1 MSLTKRTILMTTLTS
16 LAALSLSLLSANV
29 QADNAP
35 VFGQLQNELNVFA
48 KQIQQLSN
56 AQVQS
61 ENSYRYQNDPQIS
74 DIENNNVAV
83 NSATQ
88 DAAQNT
94 DQLSTNSLQAA
105 LTPISDANLQPSG
118 TAMATYSTTQADN
131 AANAI
136 AALKDN
142 NKNYSWGITASDT
155 LFANYPYSSDKPNEN
170 YQINGQSVDPLF
182 KNQPSSLH
190 DNYLDFTNFIQPSS
204 LNYNYSN
211 GGSASADN
219 YIQFVTK
226 DYQPLYSQIIDLNLL
241 NQKISS
247 ANNSDSTGDTAAA
260 ITRYL
265 ATSDTFQKAQTT
277 IRQAIAQKSAGMY
290 VLHKIQSERSA
301 ITSKEQIRELETMA
315 DEMGIEVTQSNGV
328 YVYPSKA
335 QIDYYQSHHDL
346 NSESWYQN
354 LQTLSAPNVQRETL
368 ITLKQIQQSLAQ
380 QHQDSETI
388 QALLAITNIQ
398 NAGNVTTA
406 LSTDKQTLDKWLE
419 NMDFN
424 NLSSPDS
431 STTSGSDELPKP
443 S

>member
-1 MSLTKRTILMTTLTS
+1 
-16 LAALSLSLLSANV
+16 
-29 QADNAP
+29 
-35 VFGQLQNELNVFA
+35 
-48 KQIQQLSN
+48 
-56 AQVQS
+56 
-61 ENSYRYQNDPQIS
+61 
-74 DIENNNVAV
+74 
-83 NSATQ
+83 
-88 DAAQNT
+88 
-94 DQLSTNSLQAA
+94 
-105 LTPISDANLQPSG
+105 
-118 TAMATYSTTQADN
+118 MATYSSTQADN

-136 AALKDN
+136 ADLKDN

-155 LFANYPYSSDKPNEN
+155 LFANYPYSSDKPDDN
-170 YQINGQSVDPLF
+170 YQIDGQSVDPLF
-182 KNQPSSLH
+182 KNQPSLH
-190 DNYLDFTNFIQPSS
+190 DDYLDFTNFIQPSS
-204 LNYNYSN
+204 LNYNNSN

-226 DYQPLYSQIIDLNLL
+226 DYQPLYSQLIDLNLL
-241 NQKISS
+241 NQKITT
-247 ANNSDSTGDTAAA
+247 ANNSDTTGDTAAS

-265 ATSDTFQKAQTT
+265 ATSDTFQNAQTI

-301 ITSKEQIRELETMA
+301 ITSKDPIPELQTMA
-315 DEMGIEVTQSNGV
+315 DEMGIDVTKNSNDE

-354 LQTLSAPNVQRETL
+354 LQTLSAPNVQREML

-398 NAGNVTTA
+398 NSRNVTTA
-406 LSTDKQTLDKWLE
+406 LSTDKQTLDKWLA

-424 NLSSPDS
+424 NLASPDS
-431 STTSGSDELPKP
+431 SASTNDDLPTQ
-443 S
+443 